1 MALVYSNLAFRTLDM
16 VYPILSYKF
25 SAPQEIDG
33 AVVRTRLLD
42 VVFASALVR
51 TVFVQ
56 APAGY
61 GKTTLLQQIMSR
73 QQSSDAALGWLTLE
87 EGDNDPARFLAHLH
101 AVIDR
106 AFGKPLM
113 ALNDETVASGPA
125 ETFSTVE
132 EILARLSELERPLS
146 LFIDEFQVV
155 SNEVIIAL
163 MSRLLERLP
172 TEATFYIGSR
182 SLPEL
187 GLGRLQLRNS
197 ALILKAEELRF
208 NRDETVSFF
217 ASDNDVPLG
226 EELVDDIFNRTE
238 GWPAALQLARLAI
251 RGGADK
257 PIVDMLE
264 FSSEPQFEEYLAN
277 NVLALQP
284 QAIQD
289 FLLRSSI
296 LERLSPD
303 LCRHLTG
310 EEDAENVLRQLEIS
324 GLFIRPLGPDR
335 SWFRF
340 HSLFSSYLR
349 NQLRRRQPGE
359 TQKLHELAMEWFSAN
374 DYADDAIHHAVASEN
389 YAVAADILESWSA
402 QLIREGRLT
411 TIERWLD
418 VLPVEYVLNQPLLQ
432 MKVLWALLFL
442 RRFHKARPLLDA
454 LVQDIER
461 GDAKFAGSLT
471 IPLLLSVRHLM
482 EDDIVAAG
490 KAVIDID
497 LNREPRD
504 SFEAFEF
511 GAIANIQSLFERT
524 KGNFEIAQNKAR
536 VGSLYSERGEAAFS
550 GAYAMAFSGLG
561 YFAQADLA
569 SALTQYRKGLEAA
582 THRRGSHASAVVTAC
597 FAEALY
603 YDDALQEA
611 KSLLEDAL
619 PLISQACMPDAL
631 AVAHV
636 TLAKIRNLDGDE
648 VDADYVLREAEKI
661 GLDSLLPR
669 VVNAVMWERVRQLLQ
684 RDEIEEARQLADRIA
699 ESHAVAPDAPHIF
712 HAEELDG
719 DEIGF
724 ARLLI
729 YEENYGPALKLL
741 CTLIADAQHAGRTLR
756 VLKLK
761 TLQAGALA
769 NKGNMAAAEI
779 IAGEVVRSLATKGFT
794 RLLLEEPPFV
804 RLLEQLYSAKGATF
818 DALPLEVANYVEKIA
833 TSTNRYISNEADEIQ
848 AICNSLTDREIEIL
862 AMLAHG
868 MSNKIIGAH
877 IFVSENTVKYH
888 LRSIFSKL
896 GVRNRTEATNVA
908 VRYRII

>member
-1 MALVYSNLAFRTLDM
+1 M
-16 VYPILSYKF
+16 VYPVLNYKF
-25 SAPQEIDG
+25 SAPPEIDG
-33 AVVRTRLLD
+33 AVMRKSLLD
-42 VVFASALVR
+42 AVFASKLVR

-56 APAGY
+56 APAGH
-61 GKTTLLQQIMSR
+61 GKTTLLQQIMSH
-73 QQSSDAALGWLTLE
+73 QQGLGTALGWLTLE
-87 EGDNDPARFLAHLH
+87 EGDNDPARFLANFH

-106 AFGKPLM
+106 AFGKPLIKI
-113 ALNDETVASGPA
+113 DEVAVGGVSA
-125 ETFSTVE
+125 ETFSTVD

-155 SNEVIIAL
+155 SNDVIIAL
-163 MSRLLERLP
+163 MGRLLERLP
-172 TEATFYIGSR
+172 AQATFYIGSR
-182 SLPEL
+182 NLPEL
-187 GLGRLQLRNS
+187 GLARLQLRNS
-197 ALILKAEELRF
+197 ALVLTAEDLRF
-208 NRDETVSFF
+208 TREETVSFF
-217 ASDNDVPLG
+217 TRTGDVPLRD
-226 EELVDDIFNRTE
+226 EVIDDLFNRTE

-251 RGGADK
+251 RGGEDK
-257 PIVDMLE
+257 PIVEMLE

-284 QAIQD
+284 PEIQD
-289 FLLRSSI
+289 FLLRTSV
-296 LERLSPD
+296 LERVAPD

-310 EEDAENVLRQLEIS
+310 VENAEDVLRGLEIS

-335 SWFRF
+335 TWFRF

-349 NQLRRRQPGE
+349 NQLRRRQPGA
-359 TQKLHELAMEWFSAN
+359 TRKLHELAMEWFSAN
-374 DYADDAIHHAVASEN
+374 DYADDAIHHAIASEN
-389 YAVAADILESWSA
+389 YAEAAAILESWSA

-418 VLPVEYVLNQPLLQ
+418 VLPVEYVRNQPLLQ

-454 LVQDIER
+454 LVQDIES
-461 GDAKFAGSLT
+461 GNAQYAGSLT
-471 IPLLLSVRHLM
+471 IPLLCSVRYLM
-482 EDDIVAAG
+482 QDDIVAAG

-511 GAIANIQSLFERT
+511 GAIANIQSLYERT
-524 KGNFEIAQNKAR
+524 RGNFEIAQNNAR
-536 VGSLYSERGEAAFS
+536 VGRLYSDRGEAAFS

-569 SALTQYRKGLEAA
+569 SALTQYREGLEAA
-582 THRRGSHASAVVTAC
+582 SHRRGSHASAVVTAC

-636 TLAKIRNLDGDE
+636 TLAKIRNLEGDE

-661 GLDSLLPR
+661 GLESALPR

-684 RDEIEEARQLADRIA
+684 RDEIEEARQLADHIA
-699 ESHAVAPDAPHIF
+699 ASHAVAPHAPHIF
-712 HAEELDG
+712 HAEELAG
-719 DEIGF
+719 DDIGL

-729 YEENYGPALKLL
+729 YEEDYNAALAMLD
-741 CTLIADAQHAGRTLR
+741 TLIGAAQHSGRTLR
-756 VLKLK
+756 ALKLK

-769 NKGNMAAAEI
+769 NSGNMAAAQRDVD
-779 IAGEVVRSLATKGFT
+779 EVIRRLAPIGLT

-804 RLLEQLYSAKGATF
+804 RLLEQLNCGTGATLAF
-818 DALPLEVANYVEKIA
+818 LPLDVANYVEKVV
-833 TSTNRYISNEADEIQ
+833 TSTNGYISNEADEVR
-848 AICNSLTDREIEIL
+848 AICDALTDREIEIL
-862 AMLAHG
+862 TMLAQG